1 MYLRERLVY
10 TGITLF
16 GISLL
21 LFSIIRLVPGDPA
34 SSYLGV
40 RATEEIR
47 EALIS
52 KWGFD
57 KPIYEQYARWLV
69 NVLQGDLG
77 TSTVSGRPAADVILE
92 RMPVTVELTVLG
104 ILINVL
110 ISVPAG
116 IVAATKQNSKIDFSI
131 LSGSLLG
138 VSMPDFW
145 MGIVL
150 ILIFSGYLNV
160 LPPSGFV
167 PLSQDVVS
175 NLRYMILPSLSL
187 ALVNAAENIRNTRSA
202 MLEVLRQDFVRFARA
217 KGLPERLVIY
227 KHAFRNALVQVVT
240 VLGLQIGRILGGVVV
255 IENIFALPG
264 MGSLFVLA
272 FNMRDYAVVQGVA
285 IYIAVLFILSNFIVD
300 VLYMYM
306 DPRIRLQ

>member
-1 MYLRERLVY
+1 LYIRQRLLY
-10 TGITLF
+10 TVVTLF
-16 GISLL
+16 GVSIL

-34 SSYLGV
+34 SSYLGI
-40 RATEEIR
+40 RATAEIR
-47 EALIS
+47 QALIS

-92 RMPVTVELTVLG
+92 RLPVTIELTVLG

-116 IVAATKQNSKIDFSI
+116 IIAATKQNSRIDIGI

-145 MGIVL
+145 MGIIL
-150 ILIFSGYLNV
+150 ILIFSAYLNI

-167 PLSQDVVS
+167 PLFQDVVG

-202 MLEVLRQDFVRFARA
+202 MLEVLRQDYVRFARA

-255 IENIFALPG
+255 IENIFTLPG
-264 MGSLFVLA
+264 MGSLFVMA

-285 IYIAVLFILSNFIVD
+285 MYIAILFLFSNLVVD

-306 DPRIRLQ
+306 DPRIRVQ

>member
-1 MYLRERLVY
+1 MYIRQRLLY
-10 TGITLF
+10 TVVTLF
-16 GISLL
+16 GVSIL

-34 SSYLGV
+34 SSYLGI
-40 RATEEIR
+40 RATAEIR
-47 EALIS
+47 QALIS

-92 RMPVTVELTVLG
+92 RLPVTIELTVLG

-116 IVAATKQNSKIDFSI
+116 IIAATKQNSRIDIGI

-145 MGIVL
+145 MGIIL
-150 ILIFSGYLNV
+150 ILIFSAYLNI

-167 PLSQDVVS
+167 PLFQDVVG

-202 MLEVLRQDFVRFARA
+202 MLEVLRQDYVRFARA

-255 IENIFALPG
+255 IENIFTLPG
-264 MGSLFVLA
+264 MGSLFVMA

-285 IYIAVLFILSNFIVD
+285 MYIAILFLFSNLVVD

-306 DPRIRLQ
+306 DPRIRVQ

>member
-1 MYLRERLVY
+1 
-10 TGITLF
+10 
-16 GISLL
+16 
-21 LFSIIRLVPGDPA
+21 VPGDPA
-34 SSYLGV
+34 SSYLGI
-40 RATEEIR
+40 RATAEIR
-47 EALIS
+47 QALIS

-92 RMPVTVELTVLG
+92 RLPVTIELTVLG

-116 IVAATKQNSKIDFSI
+116 IIAATKQNSRIDIGI

-145 MGIVL
+145 MGIIL
-150 ILIFSGYLNV
+150 ILIFSAYLNI

-167 PLSQDVVS
+167 PLFQDVVG

-202 MLEVLRQDFVRFARA
+202 MLEVLRQDYVRFARA

-255 IENIFALPG
+255 IENIFTLPG
-264 MGSLFVLA
+264 MGSLFVMA

-285 IYIAVLFILSNFIVD
+285 MYIAILFLFSNLVVD

-306 DPRIRLQ
+306 DPRIRVQ